1 MITKFIYGVGCMTA
15 AALCCVGAYIWA
27 DVLDNWWMAAVCGGS
42 AIVWIY
48 YAMGAV
54 E

>member
-15 AALCCVGAYIWA
+15 AAICCVGTYIWGQI
-27 DVLDNWWMAAVCGGS
+27 LDNWWMAALCAASVIGW
-42 AIVWIY
+42 VY
-48 YAMGAV
+48 HAMEAV